1 VFSSLLSEL
10 PPSEG
15 YTMKWKILAFLSPS
29 LCANL
34 AFGQVLPGDPSGVAS
49 YSYVLQGVTS
59 EIEVNDITGSGE
71 GPPSPSGWNVIDSID
86 SFTNPSGGGAQVSVF
101 PTPFVSASASSVAP
115 APPTGVVSPGT
126 PPPSQTA
133 SNYTLNQMG
142 LTYYLQANSPD
153 STAPVTVFWN
163 GSYSL
168 SGATTGIDGITA
180 VNATIS
186 VGSFITGPS
195 VVFEDTCAEESACPA
210 GLSSVFTGSID
221 ASPRAA
227 IQVILGATAYSENG
241 GPNGGAYIDPYFYLS
256 PAEIAAGDTLGFSV
270 SVGNAPSPVPLPAAD
285 GLLLSGLGLLAMAVW
300 RRTPAVQASRR

>member
-1 VFSSLLSEL
+1 
-10 PPSEG
+10 
-15 YTMKWKILAFLSPS
+15 MKWKILALLPLS

-34 AFGQVLPGDPSGVAS
+34 AFGQTPPGDPSGVAT
-49 YSYVLQGVTS
+49 YTYLLQGITS
-59 EIEVNDITGSGE
+59 EIVVNNIAGSGE
-71 GPPSPSGWNVIDSID
+71 GPPSPSNWNVVDSID

-101 PTPFVSASASSVAP
+101 PVPFVSASASSVAP
-115 APPTGVVSPGT
+115 APPTGVVTPGA

-133 SNYTLNQMG
+133 SNYTLNDMG

-153 STAPVTVFWN
+153 STAPVTVFWS

-168 SGATTGIDGITA
+168 TGATTGIDGISSVTA
-180 VNATIS
+180 TVS

-195 VVFEDTCAEESACPA
+195 EVFQDSCAQESGCPS
-210 GLSSVFTGSID
+210 GISSIFTGSIA
-221 ASPRAA
+221 ASPRAS
-227 IQVILGATAYSENG
+227 IQVVLDAMAYSENG

-285 GLLLSGLGLLAMAVW
+285 GLLLGGLGLLAFALC
-300 RRTPAVQASRR
+300 RRTQAGHAYRS